1 MSYGIRPVD
10 RSCGSY
16 GPGHQ
21 VHWIQA
27 KKSAEEGP
35 VIHVSIVVH
44 DDGRIGLE
52 GHELK
57 LTMWNAARFGAHGN
71 IPL

>member
-1 MSYGIRPVD
+1 MSHYGIRAID
-10 RSCGSY
+10 RTCGSY

-35 VIHVSIVVH
+35 VAGDLRV
-44 DDGRIGLE
+44 GCC
-52 GHELK
+52 
-57 LTMWNAARFGAHGN
+57 
-71 IPL
+71 P